1 MTLTDYHA
9 KYFAYE
15 LTKRCPSDS
24 LEKLSST
31 LSNAQVDLN
40 PHQIEAALFAFRS
53 PLSKGAILADEVG
66 LGKTIEA
73 GLVLSQKWAERKRKI
88 LLIVPSSLRK
98 QWNDELQEKFF
109 LPSIILEAKSFNQYI
124 KDGNLNPFEQEDKII
139 ICSYH
144 FAKAKSPYIKKTKW
158 DLAVIDE
165 AHRLRNVYKTSNKI
179 AREIK
184 DSLAEVP
191 KILLTATPLQNSL
204 LELYGLVSIIDDHVF
219 GDLKSF
225 KANYAKVSREQD
237 INENELGLVEPKKE
251 MFDDLKNRLKPVCIR
266 TLRRQVLEYI
276 NYTERK
282 PLTQKYIPTEQEVDL
297 YDGMSEYLQRPK
309 LYALPFSQ
317 RQLMT
322 LILRKLLASSSF
334 AIASTL
340 SKLVFKL
347 DELIVYARAST
358 PVKGEET
365 IGIEENFEAFDTMSD
380 EWLDDEEKEADE
392 DKTEKAVFTPED
404 IKAMEQERTDLQG
417 FCNLAKEIYTNSK
430 GEALLTALKKGF
442 EMTAELGAK
451 KKAIIFTESTVTQKY
466 LAETLL
472 AANGYK
478 NKIVLFNGSN
488 NDDKSKEIYKSW
500 LERNKDT
507 DKITGSKTADTRAAL
522 IDYFRDEA
530 EIMIATEAG
539 AEGVNLQFCSLVI
552 NYDLPWNPQRIEQ
565 RIGRCHR
572 YGQKHDVV
580 VINFVNLKNAADQ
593 RVYELLDQKFN
604 LFKGVFGVSDEVLG
618 SIESGVDFEKR
629 IAGIYQT
636 CRTTADINKAFD
648 NLQEEMDESIKSN
661 LSDTRQ
667 KLLENFDAEV
677 HEKLKI
683 NKKEGEAYLD
693 TYNRWLW
700 DITRYYLGD
709 NAEFAEHEYSFTLKH
724 NPFPGTDIDPG
735 PYKIGKNIE
744 DAHVYRPGHSLAQR
758 ILGEIK
764 NKSLAEA
771 EVVFDCTNNPT
782 IISVLKP
789 LVGTS
794 GVLKVSNYTVEAFE
808 AEDAVIVSAITESGE
823 RIEPDII
830 KKIFSLS
837 VKSLAPQAIKAG
849 QHKILEELE
858 YKSVG
863 TVTEKITERNGAFFD
878 DEVGKLDNWSE
889 DMKKA
894 LELDLKKKRFQSSV
908 AFVQQSKEK
917 TALISQKLQK
927 LLDSYLEQDFEREV
941 YLHKKAEL
949 MSEKKSLE
957 EKIITLEQ
965 RQTGWIEPLR
975 EWIKEAQTG
984 EKIARG
990 YDLIPKKVIAKKMFG
1005 SNLLLSSQNLRLE
1018 PEKIVGEKSEIV
1030 SPIVGEKSL
1039 LPYSSEGEKSSETR
1053 EKSLPIVGKNLVSSD
1068 SFEEENPWVMLRE
1081 AKQLFETLRIK
1092 NTSLFQES
1100 VLVVGRPGFEPGTLS
1115 LKGTCSTSWA
1125 TDPGVSWKFKVY
1137 KVCKVQLIDRL
1148 LTEKMIHY
1156 TIIKIKCLVHTHLR
1170 TLDFRLYN
1178 FITL

>member
-1 MTLTDYHA
+1 MNMKITDYHA

-24 LEKLSST
+24 IEKLSST

-88 LLIVPSSLRK
+88 LIIVPSSLRK

-109 LPSIILEAKSFNQYI
+109 LPSVILETKSFNQYI
-124 KDGNLNPFEQEDKII
+124 KAGNLNPFIQENKII

-144 FAKAKSPYIKKTKW
+144 FAKAKSPYIKQIKW

-184 DSLAEVP
+184 NSLSDIP

-204 LELYGLVSIIDDHVF
+204 LELYGLTSIIDDHVF
-219 GDLKSF
+219 GDLQSF
-225 KANYAKVSREQD
+225 KSNYARVSREQN
-237 INENELGLVEPKKE
+237 IYESELGLVEPNQAMFKE
-251 MFDDLKNRLKPVCIR
+251 LRSRLKPICIR

-282 PLTQKYIPTEQEVDL
+282 PITQDYVPTEQEVEL

-309 LYALPFSQ
+309 LYALPISQ

-340 SKLVFKL
+340 NNLVYKLG
-347 DELIVYARAST
+347 ELIKEVKAKTIST
-358 PVKGEET
+358 QDDTAK
-365 IGIEENFEAFDTMSD
+365 IEQNFEAFEEISD
-380 EWLDDEEKEADE
+380 EWIDDEEEDE
-392 DKTEKAVFTPED
+392 SEEDENKKKKPLTAED
-404 IKAMEQERTDLQG
+404 IKPMEKEKADLEN
-417 FCNLAKEIYTNSK
+417 FRDLAKKIYTNSK

-451 KKAIIFTESTVTQKY
+451 KKAIIFTESTITQKY
-466 LAETLL
+466 LSETLL
-472 AANGYK
+472 PDNGYK
-478 NKIVLFNGSN
+478 GKIVLFNGSN
-488 NDDKSKEIYKSW
+488 NDEKSKEIYKNW
-500 LERNKDT
+500 LSQNKDT

-580 VINFVNLKNAADQ
+580 VINFVNRKNAADQ
-593 RVYELLDQKFN
+593 RVYELLDQKFK
-604 LFKGVFGVSDEVLG
+604 LFKGVFGASDEVLG

-636 CRTTADINKAFD
+636 CRTTEEINTAFD
-648 NLQEEMDESIKSN
+648 KLQEEMDESIQNN

-667 KLLENFDAEV
+667 TLLENFDAEV

-683 NKKEGEAYLD
+683 NQRESQAYLD
-693 TYNRWLW
+693 TYERWLW
-700 DITRYYLGD
+700 DVTRYYLGQ
-709 NAEFAEHEYSFTLKH
+709 NADFAEHEYSFTLKN
-724 NPFPGTDIDPG
+724 NPFPKENIDPG
-735 PYKIGKNIE
+735 PYKIGKNVE
-744 DAHVYRPGHSLAQR
+744 DAHVYRPGHSLAQK
-758 ILGEIK
+758 IMNEV
-764 NKSLAEA
+764 KSKATPEA
-771 EVVFDCTNNPT
+771 KVIFDYSHSSS

-789 LVGTS
+789 LVGKS
-794 GVLKVSNYTVEAFE
+794 GTLKISSFTVEAFE
-808 AEDAVIVSAITESGE
+808 AEDAVIVSAIDHDGE
-823 RIEPDII
+823 VIDADIM

-837 VKSLAPQAIKAG
+837 VVSTTSQALAPG
-849 QHKILEELE
+849 DHKKLEKLE
-858 YKSVG
+858 QQSVSVIS
-863 TVTEKITERNGAFFD
+863 TQITERNAEFFD
-878 DEVGKLDNWSE
+878 DEVEKLDNWSE

-894 LELDLKKKRFQSSV
+894 LEIDLRKLDIDI
-908 AFVQQSKEK
+908 K
-917 TALISQKLQK
+917 TAKTNA
-927 LLDSYLEQDFEREV
+927 
-941 YLHKKAEL
+941 KKIVN
-949 MSEKKSLE
+949 LE
-957 EKIITLEQ
+957 EKIKVQ
-965 RQTGWIEPLR
+965 RE
-975 EWIKEAQTG
+975 IKEMEKKRNEMRRRLYEAQDEVDKKKEG
-984 EKIARG
+984 L
-990 YDLIPKKVIAKKMFG
+990 LIEVEQQLQQRSVLKPLFTIKW
-1005 SNLLLSSQNLRLE
+1005 
-1018 PEKIVGEKSEIV
+1018 KIV
-1030 SPIVGEKSL
+1030 
-1039 LPYSSEGEKSSETR
+1039 
-1053 EKSLPIVGKNLVSSD
+1053 
-1068 SFEEENPWVMLRE
+1068 
-1081 AKQLFETLRIK
+1081 
-1092 NTSLFQES
+1092 
-1100 VLVVGRPGFEPGTLS
+1100 
-1115 LKGTCSTSWA
+1115 
-1125 TDPGVSWKFKVY
+1125 
-1137 KVCKVQLIDRL
+1137 
-1148 LTEKMIHY
+1148 
-1156 TIIKIKCLVHTHLR
+1156 
-1170 TLDFRLYN
+1170 
-1178 FITL
+1178 